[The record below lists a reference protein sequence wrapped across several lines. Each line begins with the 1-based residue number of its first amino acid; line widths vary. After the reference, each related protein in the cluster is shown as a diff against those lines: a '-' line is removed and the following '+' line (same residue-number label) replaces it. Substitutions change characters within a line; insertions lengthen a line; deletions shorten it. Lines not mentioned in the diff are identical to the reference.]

1 MYHTSLY
8 EIEPLKSSFE
18 KIIFMVVGEKSDNR
32 HKGRYKLFKELW
44 TIELIKRISRQTKL
58 HAQTLE

>member
-1 MYHTSLY
+1 
-8 EIEPLKSSFE
+8 
-18 KIIFMVVGEKSDNR
+18 MVVGEKSDNR